1 MEVVGNIEN
10 IYSKNKMRIE
20 LLKKRNA
27 LTMSEISKRSM
38 VIQNRVI
45 NSSQYK
51 SASTIGAY
59 FPIGSEVRTEHI
71 ISTALNNQKVVL
83 LPKTGPDKMAF
94 FRIFQADFS
103 ENKLIEGRFGILEP
117 PGSSCGVRENIDL
130 LIVPGVGF
138 DKYGYRIGYGKGYYD
153 RFIKENDFRFSIGI
167 GFQFQV
173 LDSRLPHSGFDQRLD
188 AIATER
194 NMLDCQR

>member
-1 MEVVGNIEN
+1 
-10 IYSKNKMRIE
+10 MRIAI
-20 LLKKRNA
+20 LKKRNA
-27 LTMSEISKRSM
+27 LSTSEISKKSM

-51 SASTIGAY
+51 SARTIGAY
-59 FPIGSEVRTEHI
+59 FPIGSEVRTDHI
-71 ISTALNNQKVVL
+71 ISTALANQKVVL
-83 LPKTGPDKMAF
+83 LPKTGSDKIAF

-103 ENKLIEGRFGILEP
+103 AKKLVEGRFRILEP
-117 PGSSCGVRENIDL
+117 PTSSSYVCENIDL

-153 RFIKENDFRFSIGI
+153 RFIKENDLHFSIGI
-167 GFQFQV
+167 GFDFQL
-173 LDSRLPHSGFDQRLD
+173 LDRMLPHSAFDQRLD

-194 NMLDCQR
+194 NVLVCQP

>member
-1 MEVVGNIEN
+1 
-10 IYSKNKMRIE
+10 MRIE
-20 LLKKRNA
+20 ILKKRNA
-27 LTMSEISKRSM
+27 LSMSEISKKSM

-51 SASTIGAY
+51 SARTIGAY

-71 ISTALNNQKVVL
+71 ISTALDNQKVVL
-83 LPKTGPDKMAF
+83 LPKTASDKITF
-94 FRIFQADFS
+94 FRVFQADFT
-103 ENKLIEGRFGILEP
+103 EKKLVEGRFRILEP
-117 PGSSCGVRENIDL
+117 PRSSGDLLENIDL

-153 RFIKENDFRFSIGI
+153 RFIKENDFGFSIGI

-173 LDSRLPHSGFDQRLD
+173 LDSRLPHSAFDQRLN

-194 NMLDCQR
+194 NVLVCQR

>member
-1 MEVVGNIEN
+1 VISK
-10 IYSKNKMRIE
+10 IYTEKNKIRVEI
-20 LLKKRNA
+20 LKKRNA
-27 LTMSEISKRSM
+27 LSRSEISGRSV

-71 ISTALNNQKVVL
+71 INTALNNQKVVL
-83 LPKTGPDKMAF
+83 LPKTASDKIAF
-94 FRIFQADFS
+94 FRIFQADLS
-103 ENKLIEGRFGILEP
+103 ENKFIEGRFGILEP
-117 PGSSCGVRENIDL
+117 PGSSSVLHEKIDL
-130 LIVPGVGF
+130 LIVPGIAF
-138 DKYGYRIGYGKGYYD
+138 DNYGYRIGYGKGYYD
-153 RFIKENDFRFSIGI
+153 RFFKENDFRFSIGL

-194 NMLDCQR
+194 NMLVCQRQNT

>member
-1 MEVVGNIEN
+1 
-10 IYSKNKMRIE
+10 MRIE
-20 LLKKRNA
+20 MLEKRNA
-27 LTMSEISKRSM
+27 LSLSEISKRSM

-45 NSSQYK
+45 NSSQYR
-51 SASTIGAY
+51 SASTVGAY
-59 FPIGSEVRTEHI
+59 FPIGSEVRTQHI

-83 LPKTGPDKMAF
+83 LPKTGSDKITF
-94 FRIFQADFS
+94 FRISQADYN
-103 ENKLIEGRFGILEP
+103 ENNLVEGRFRILEP
-117 PGSSCGVRENIDL
+117 PGPSCDVHETIDL

-153 RFIKENDFRFSIGI
+153 RFIKENDFSFSIGL
-167 GFQFQV
+167 GFEFQV

-194 NMLDCQR
+194 NMLVCQR